1 MVKTDN
7 EGPRKPEATAWRNP
21 LSRIRPSQLI
31 LLSTLPFI
39 IYLFVSSIGYQSAL
53 RFILPGIG
61 TTILV
66 AILAYLS
73 ASILGITLA
82 GLLILKIGEKTLL
95 RFLIAGLALALASI
109 FFFTR
114 PMQDYTLV
122 GSIEGRVAIVKG
134 TPDRIADQIKAR
146 AFLDPQPVVVEGEK
160 VKAIQV
166 RGVDNAELALTRLQ
180 EGVVTGAFIPT
191 EQAPADL
198 PKLWQTTF
206 LPDSARNPGVILL
219 TFGIFLLLLTFGG
232 WSSGHHPL
240 AVFAELYVDLMRGI
254 PMLVIILYVGFP
266 IIGAIRD
273 ATGGA
278 IDIPLLV
285 RGVVGISLGYAAY
298 MAEIFRAGI
307 QAIPKGQ
314 YEASRSL
321 GLTGWQSARF
331 IILPQALRIVIP
343 PLGNEFIAM
352 VKDTSLLSVLSVRD
366 ITQRA
371 REFSSAT
378 FQTFPPFNTVAVLYI
393 VLTLAASSLV
403 KYVER
408 RTEAG
413 KR

>member
-1 MVKTDN
+1 MVKTD
-7 EGPRKPEATAWRNP
+7 KPGKQATRTWPNP
-21 LSRIRPSQLI
+21 LKRLRPSQLI
-31 LLSTLPFI
+31 LLSVLPFV
-39 IYLFVSSIGYQSAL
+39 IYLFVSSVGYQSAM

-66 AILAYLS
+66 AILAYLAS
-73 ASILGITLA
+73 SILGITLA
-82 GLLILKIGEKTLL
+82 GLLLLQLGEKTL
-95 RFLIAGLALALASI
+95 RNFLIAGLVLSLASI

-122 GSIEGRVAIVKG
+122 GSLEGRVAIING
-134 TPDRIADQIKAR
+134 TPDRVADQIKAR
-146 AFLDPQPVVVEGEK
+146 SFLENVDPGESQ
-160 VKAIQV
+160 VQV
-166 RGVDNAELALTRLQ
+166 RGVSDVATALSRLQ
-180 EGVVTGAFIPT
+180 EGTVTAVFVPT
-191 EQAPADL
+191 AEAPADL
-198 PKLWQTTF
+198 PRLWQTTF
-206 LPDSARNPGVILL
+206 LSDSARNPALLLL

-232 WSSGHHPL
+232 WNSGHHPL

-273 ATGGA
+273 ATGGV

-307 QAIPKGQ
+307 QAIPRGQ

-321 GLTGWQSARF
+321 GLTGWQTARF
-331 IILPQALRIVIP
+331 IILPQALKIVIP

-378 FQTFPPFNTVAVLYI
+378 FQTFPPFNTVAILYVI
-393 VLTLAASSLV
+393 LTLAASSLV
-403 KYVER
+403 KFVER
-408 RTEAG
+408 RTDTG

>member
-1 MVKTDN
+1 MVKTDKQGKQAEN
-7 EGPRKPEATAWRNP
+7 TWQNP
-21 LSRIRPSQLI
+21 LKRLRPSQLI
-31 LLSTLPFI
+31 LLSVLPFV
-39 IYLFVSSIGYQSAL
+39 IYLFVSSVGYQSAM

-61 TTILV
+61 TTVLV
-66 AILAYLS
+66 AILAYLVS
-73 ASILGITLA
+73 SILGITLA
-82 GLLILKIGEKTLL
+82 GLLLLQLSEKTL
-95 RFLIAGLALALASI
+95 RNFLVAGLVLSLASI

-122 GSIEGRVAIVKG
+122 GSLDGRVAIING
-134 TPDRIADQIKAR
+134 TPDRVADQIKAR
-146 AFLDPQPVVVEGEK
+146 GFLEEVDPEARQL
-160 VKAIQV
+160 QV
-166 RGVDNAELALTRLQ
+166 RGVADAATAFSRLQ
-180 EGVVTGAFIPT
+180 EGTVTAAFVPT

-198 PKLWQTTF
+198 PRLWQTTF
-206 LPDSARNPGVILL
+206 LPDSARNPALLLL

-232 WSSGHHPL
+232 WNSGHHPL

-285 RGVVGISLGYAAY
+285 RGVIGISLGYAAY

-321 GLTGWQSARF
+321 GLSGWQTARF
-331 IILPQALRIVIP
+331 IILPQALKIVIP

-378 FQTFPPFNTVAVLYI
+378 FQTFPPFNTVAILYVI
-393 VLTLAASSLV
+393 LTLAASSLV

-408 RTEAG
+408 RTDTQ

>member
-1 MVKTDN
+1 MVKTDKQGKQG
-7 EGPRKPEATAWRNP
+7 ESSWQNP
-21 LSRIRPSQLI
+21 LKRLRPSQLI
-31 LLSTLPFI
+31 LLTVLPFVV
-39 IYLFVSSIGYQSAL
+39 YLFISSVGYQSAL

-61 TTILV
+61 TTVLV
-66 AILAYLS
+66 AILAYLAS
-73 ASILGITLA
+73 SILGITLA
-82 GLLILKIGEKTLL
+82 GLLLLQLGEKTL
-95 RFLIAGLALALASI
+95 RNFLIAGLVLSLASI

-122 GSIEGRVAIVKG
+122 GTLDGRVAIING
-134 TPDRIADQIKAR
+134 TPDRVADQIKAR
-146 AFLDPQPVVVEGEK
+146 SFLGEVDPEESPL
-160 VKAIQV
+160 QV
-166 RGVDNAELALTRLQ
+166 RGVADVATALSRLQ
-180 EGVVTGAFIPT
+180 EGTVSAAFIPT
-191 EQAPADL
+191 DQVPADL
-198 PKLWQTTF
+198 PRLWQTTF
-206 LPDSARNPGVILL
+206 LPDSARNPAILLL

-232 WSSGHHPL
+232 WNSGHHPL

-266 IIGAIRD
+266 IIGALRD

-278 IDIPLLV
+278 VDIPLLV
-285 RGVVGISLGYAAY
+285 RGVIGISLGYAAY

-321 GLTGWQSARF
+321 GLSGWQTARF
-331 IILPQALRIVIP
+331 IILPQALKIVIP

-378 FQTFPPFNTVAVLYI
+378 FQTFPPFNTVAILYVI
-393 VLTLAASSLV
+393 LTLAASSLV

-408 RTEAG
+408 RTDTQ

>member
-1 MVKTDN
+1 MK
-7 EGPRKPEATAWRNP
+7 ATSSSRASATRFNP
-21 LSRIRPSQLI
+21 FRRLRPSQLI
-31 LLSTLPFI
+31 LLSIFPFVV
-39 IYLFVSSIGYQSAL
+39 YLFVSSVGYQSAM

-61 TTILV
+61 TTVLV
-66 AILAYLS
+66 AILAYLFS
-73 ASILGITLA
+73 SILGITLA
-82 GLLILKIGEKTLL
+82 GLLLLQLSEKTLQ
-95 RFLIAGLALALASI
+95 RFLIAGLALSLASI

-114 PMQDYTLV
+114 PKQDYTLV
-122 GSIEGRVAIVKG
+122 GSLEGSVAIIKG
-134 TPDRIADQIKAR
+134 TPDRVADQIKAR
-146 AFLDPQPVVVEGEK
+146 TFDSSVATEEKPVK
-160 VKAIQV
+160 V
-166 RGVDNAELALTRLQ
+166 RGVDTVETALSRLQ
-180 EGVVTGAFIPT
+180 EGVVTGVFVPT
-191 EQAPADL
+191 AQAPTDL

-206 LPDSARNPGVILL
+206 LADSARNPAVLLL
-219 TFGIFLLLLTFGG
+219 TFGIFILLLTLGG
-232 WSSGHHPL
+232 WNSGHHPL

-273 ATGGA
+273 ATGGV

-321 GLTGWQSARF
+321 GLTGWQTARF
-331 IILPQALRIVIP
+331 IVLPQALKIVIP

-378 FQTFPPFNTVAVLYI
+378 FQTFPPFNTVAILYV

-403 KYVER
+403 KFVER
-408 RTEAG
+408 RTDTQ

>member
-1 MVKTDN
+1 MVKTDKQTK
-7 EGPRKPEATAWRNP
+7 GARTIWRNP
-21 LSRIRPSQLI
+21 LKRIRASQLI

-39 IYLFVSSIGYQSAL
+39 IYLFVSSMGYRDAL
-53 RFILPGIG
+53 RFIVPGIG

-66 AILAYLS
+66 AVLAYLS
-73 ASILGITLA
+73 SSILGITLA
-82 GLLILKIGEKTLL
+82 GLLLLQMGEKTLL
-95 RFLIAGLALALASI
+95 RFLIAGLILSLASI

-122 GSIEGRVAIVKG
+122 GSLDGRVAIING
-134 TPDRIADQIKAR
+134 TPDRVSDQIKAR
-146 AFLDPQPVVVEGEK
+146 SFLENVDPEEGPL
-160 VKAIQV
+160 QV
-166 RGVDNAELALTRLQ
+166 RGVSDAATALSRLQ
-180 EGVVTGAFIPT
+180 EGTVTAAFLPT
-191 EQAPADL
+191 TEAPADL

-206 LPDSARNPGVILL
+206 LPDSARNPA
-219 TFGIFLLLLTFGG
+219 LLLLTLGIFTLLLSFGG
-232 WSSGHHPL
+232 WHSGHHPL

-321 GLTGWQSARF
+321 GLTGWQTARF
-331 IILPQALRIVIP
+331 IILPQALKIVIP

-378 FQTFPPFNTVAVLYI
+378 FQTFPPFNTVAILYV

-403 KYVER
+403 KFVER
-408 RTEAG
+408 RTDTQ

>member
-7 EGPRKPEATAWRNP
+7 QGRRVEEGAWRNP
-21 LSRIRPSQLI
+21 LKRIRPSQLI

-39 IYLFVSSIGYQSAL
+39 IYLFVSSVGYQSAL

-82 GLLILKIGEKTLL
+82 GLLLMQLGEKTLQN
-95 RFLIAGLALALASI
+95 FLIAGLVLSLASV

-114 PMQDYTLV
+114 PKQDYTLV
-122 GSIEGRVAIVKG
+122 GSLEGSVAIIKG
-134 TPDRIADQIKAR
+134 TPDRISDIIKAR
-146 AFLDPQPVVVEGEK
+146 TFDGGTPTDKKPVK
-160 VKAIQV
+160 V
-166 RGVDNAELALTRLQ
+166 RGVDTVETAFSRLQ
-180 EGVVTGAFIPT
+180 EGVVTGVFVPT
-191 EQAPADL
+191 AQAPADL

-206 LPDSARNPGVILL
+206 LADAARNPAVLLL
-219 TFGIFLLLLTFGG
+219 TFGIFILLLTLGG
-232 WSSGHHPL
+232 WNSGHHPL

-273 ATGGA
+273 ATGGV

-321 GLTGWQSARF
+321 GLTGWQTARF
-331 IILPQALRIVIP
+331 IILPQALKIVIP

-408 RTEAG
+408 RTDTQ

>member
-1 MVKTDN
+1 MKASMKVSSSSRV
-7 EGPRKPEATAWRNP
+7 PAARFNP
-21 LSRIRPSQLI
+21 FRRLRPSQLI
-31 LLSTLPFI
+31 LLSVLPFVV
-39 IYLFVSSIGYQSAL
+39 YLFVSSVGYQSAM

-66 AILAYLS
+66 AILAYLFS
-73 ASILGITLA
+73 SILGITLA
-82 GLLILKIGEKTLL
+82 GLLLLQLSEQTLQ
-95 RFLIAGLALALASI
+95 RFLIAGLVLSLASI

-114 PMQDYTLV
+114 PKQDYTLV
-122 GSIEGRVAIVKG
+122 GSLEGSVAIIKG
-134 TPDRIADQIKAR
+134 TPDRVADQIKAR
-146 AFLDPQPVVVEGEK
+146 TFDGGATTEEKPVK
-160 VKAIQV
+160 V
-166 RGVDNAELALTRLQ
+166 RGVDTVETALSRLQ
-180 EGVVTGAFIPT
+180 EGVVTGAFLPT
-191 EQAPADL
+191 DKAPTDL

-206 LPDSARNPGVILL
+206 LADGARNPAVLLL
-219 TFGIFLLLLTFGG
+219 TFGIFILLLAFGG
-232 WSSGHHPL
+232 WNSGHHPL

-285 RGVVGISLGYAAY
+285 RGVIGISLGYAAY

-321 GLTGWQSARF
+321 GLTGWQTARF
-331 IILPQALRIVIP
+331 IVLPQALKIVIP

-403 KYVER
+403 KFVER
-408 RTEAG
+408 RTDTQ